1 MCKVIA
7 IANQK
12 GGVGKTTTAGNLG
25 IGLAAKGK
33 KVLLIDADPQGSLT
47 LSLGYSN
54 PDSMEYTFADVLA
67 SVITKIEYDP
77 YEGILHHPEEVDLMP
92 GNIELSGIEST
103 LVTVLV
109 SREQIFKKYISRL
122 RDSYDY
128 IIIDCMPSLGML
140 TVNAFT
146 AADSIIVP
154 VQAAYLSQKGFEQFI
169 TTVENI
175 MDINPGLYVEG
186 ILMTMVD
193 DRTLNARKVIKEIEK
208 DYGTRFSIFETVI
221 PFSVRAA
228 EISALGKSIFS
239 HDPNG
244 KVSRAYESLTEEVL
258 AHEQN

>member
-12 GGVGKTTTAGNLG
+12 GGVGKTTTAANLG
-25 IGLAAKGK
+25 IGLARKGK
-33 KVLLIDADPQGSLT
+33 KVLLIDSDPQGSLT
-47 LSLGYSN
+47 LSLGFNN

-67 SVITKIEYDP
+67 AIISKIEFDP
-77 YEGILHHPEEVDLMP
+77 LEGILRHSEGIDLMP
-92 GNIELSGIEST
+92 GNIELSGIEAT

-122 RDSYDY
+122 RDRYDF

-175 MDINPGLYVEG
+175 LDINPGLYIEG

-193 DRTLNARKVIKEIEK
+193 DRTVNARKVVKEIEI
-208 DYGTRFSIFETVI
+208 DYGTRFKIFDTVI
-221 PFSVRAA
+221 PFSVRAT

-239 HDPNG
+239 HDPKG
-244 KVSRAYESLTEEVL
+244 KVSRAYESLTEEVIS
-258 AHEQN
+258 HEQN